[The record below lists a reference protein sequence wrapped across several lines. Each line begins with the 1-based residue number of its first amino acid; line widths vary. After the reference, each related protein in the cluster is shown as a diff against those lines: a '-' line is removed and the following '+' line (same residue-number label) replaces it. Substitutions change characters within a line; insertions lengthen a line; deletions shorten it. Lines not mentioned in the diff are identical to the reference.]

1 MVITSHSDGVYSITR
16 NAQHALAF
24 ILQDPQL
31 PFFCPGFHPLR
42 GMKISPPINWL
53 VVLSKF
59 YLSGNWGP
67 SLHITSLV
75 ENTSECASQSL
86 ANVFKRFLIQKTKA
100 DLFLPMETYSYK
112 ELADSHIA
120 SDQFMSVAD
129 FSTKMLRALF
139 AHTATLIHY
148 RCEQKTSIPSKSCT
162 RGSNVEVKSCLLSK
176 MSARE
181 NPGASLELCVSFH
194 L

>member
-1 MVITSHSDGVYSITR
+1 
-16 NAQHALAF
+16 
-24 ILQDPQL
+24 
-31 PFFCPGFHPLR
+31 
-42 GMKISPPINWL
+42 
-53 VVLSKF
+53 
-59 YLSGNWGP
+59 
-67 SLHITSLV
+67 
-75 ENTSECASQSL
+75 
-86 ANVFKRFLIQKTKA
+86 
-100 DLFLPMETYSYK
+100 METYSYK